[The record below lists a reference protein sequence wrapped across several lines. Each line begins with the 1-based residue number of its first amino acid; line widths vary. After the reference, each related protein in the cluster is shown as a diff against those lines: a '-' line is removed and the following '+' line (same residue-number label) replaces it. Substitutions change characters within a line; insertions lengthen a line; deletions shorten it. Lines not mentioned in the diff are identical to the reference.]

1 MRRTQSVQPQLD
13 AIRRLLDDES
23 PAADARRVGAR
34 KLEGLLQQKV
44 AAAARIGELARDLM
58 VSSGTLVSSFTDVVQ
73 TADQQ
78 SELAIAASTTVE
90 GMAAASARCRPRR
103 PAC

>member
-1 MRRTQSVQPQLD
+1 
-13 AIRRLLDDES
+13 
-23 PAADARRVGAR
+23 
-34 KLEGLLQQKV
+34 
-44 AAAARIGELARDLM
+44 M

-90 GMAAASARCRPRR
+90 GMAAASVRCRPRR